1 MMKFTQ
7 FKKWFSVMAF
17 AMTALFVTQTVR
29 AETSPYVLM
38 QQASDKLFADI
49 KNNQAKIKK
58 DPNYLRTIVRNDL
71 LPYVQ
76 VNYAGSLVLGSH
88 FKSTTPEQREKFF
101 KAFSDFIEQAYAQVL
116 TAYTD
121 QNIQIEPAKEV
132 GDKNLVSIRVNIMQN
147 GGQAPIKLDFK
158 WRKNSKTGEWQAY
171 DMVAEGVSMV
181 VTKQNEW
188 SGILRQQG
196 IEALTAQIQK
206 SAAAPVTLSK

>member
-1 MMKFTQ
+1 
-7 FKKWFSVMAF
+7 MAF
-17 AMTALFVTQTVR
+17 AVTALFVTQTVR

-49 KNNQAKIKK
+49 KSNQATIKK

-196 IEALTAQIQK
+196 IDALTAQIQK

>member
-1 MMKFTQ
+1 MKFTQ

-17 AMTALFVTQTVR
+17 VVTALFVTQTVR

-196 IEALTAQIQK
+196 IDALTAQIQK

>member
-1 MMKFTQ
+1 MKFTQ

-17 AMTALFVTQTVR
+17 AVTALLVTQTAR

-206 SAAAPVTLSK
+206 SAAAPVILSK

>member
-1 MMKFTQ
+1 MKFTQ

-17 AMTALFVTQTVR
+17 AVTALFVTQTVR

-76 VNYAGSLVLGSH
+76 LNYAGSLVLGSH

>member
-1 MMKFTQ
+1 MKFTQ

-17 AMTALFVTQTVR
+17 AVTALFVTQTVR

-58 DPNYLRTIVRNDL
+58 DPNYFRTIVRNDL

>member
-1 MMKFTQ
+1 MKFTQ

-17 AMTALFVTQTVR
+17 AVTALFVTQTVR

-188 SGILRQQG
+188 SGMLRQQG
-196 IEALTAQIQK
+196 IDALTAQIQK

>member
-1 MMKFTQ
+1 
-7 FKKWFSVMAF
+7 MAF
-17 AMTALFVTQTVR
+17 AVTALFVTQTVR

-58 DPNYLRTIVRNDL
+58 DPNYLRIIVRNDL
-71 LPYVQ
+71 LPFVQ

-196 IEALTAQIQK
+196 IDALTAQIQK

>member
-1 MMKFTQ
+1 MKFTQ
-7 FKKWFSVMAF
+7 LKKWFSVMAF
-17 AMTALFVTQTVR
+17 AVTALFVTQTVR

-196 IEALTAQIQK
+196 IEGLTAQIQK

>member
-1 MMKFTQ
+1 MKFTQ
-7 FKKWFSVMAF
+7 LKKWFSVMAF
-17 AMTALFVTQTVR
+17 AVTALFVTQTVR

-58 DPNYLRTIVRNDL
+58 DPNYLRIIVRNDL

-132 GDKNLVSIRVNIMQN
+132 GDKNLVSIRVNIVQN

-196 IEALTAQIQK
+196 IDALTAQIQK

>member
-1 MMKFTQ
+1 
-7 FKKWFSVMAF
+7 MAF
-17 AMTALFVTQTVR
+17 AVTALFVTQTVR

-49 KNNQAKIKK
+49 KNNQEKIKK

>member
-1 MMKFTQ
+1 MKFIQ
-7 FKKWFSVMAF
+7 FKKWFSVMSF
-17 AMTALFVTQTVR
+17 AVTALFVTQTVR

-196 IEALTAQIQK
+196 IDALTAQIQK

>member
-1 MMKFTQ
+1 MKFTQ

-17 AMTALFVTQTVR
+17 AVTALFVTQTAR

-58 DPNYLRTIVRNDL
+58 EPNYLRTIVRNDL

>member
-1 MMKFTQ
+1 
-7 FKKWFSVMAF
+7 MAF
-17 AMTALFVTQTVR
+17 AVTALFVTQTAR

-132 GDKNLVSIRVNIMQN
+132 GDKNLVSIRVNIVQN

-196 IEALTAQIQK
+196 IDALTAQIQK

>member
-1 MMKFTQ
+1 MKFTQ
-7 FKKWFSVMAF
+7 FKKWFTVMAF
-17 AMTALFVTQTVR
+17 AVTALFVTQTVR

-196 IEALTAQIQK
+196 IDALTAQIQK

>member
-1 MMKFTQ
+1 MKFTQ

-17 AMTALFVTQTVR
+17 AVTALFVTQTVR

-121 QNIQIEPAKEV
+121 QNIQIEQAKEV
-132 GDKNLVSIRVNIMQN
+132 GDKNLVSIRVNIVQN

-196 IEALTAQIQK
+196 IDALTAQIQK

>member
-1 MMKFTQ
+1 MKFTQ

-17 AMTALFVTQTVR
+17 AVTALFVTQTVR

-196 IEALTAQIQK
+196 IDVLTAQIQK

>member
-1 MMKFTQ
+1 MKFTQ
-7 FKKWFSVMAF
+7 FKKWFSVMVF
-17 AMTALFVTQTVR
+17 AVTALFVTQTVR

-121 QNIQIEPAKEV
+121 QNIQIEPPKEV

>member
-1 MMKFTQ
+1 MKFTQ

-17 AMTALFVTQTVR
+17 AVTALFVTQTVR

-58 DPNYLRTIVRNDL
+58 DPNYLRIIVRNDL

-132 GDKNLVSIRVNIMQN
+132 GDKNLVSIRVNIVQN

-196 IEALTAQIQK
+196 IDALTAQIQK

>member
-1 MMKFTQ
+1 MKFTQ

-17 AMTALFVTQTVR
+17 AVTALFVTQTAR
-29 AETSPYVLM
+29 AEISPYVLM

-132 GDKNLVSIRVNIMQN
+132 GDKNLVSIRVNIVQN

>member
-1 MMKFTQ
+1 MKFTQ

-17 AMTALFVTQTVR
+17 AVTALFVTQTVR

-101 KAFSDFIEQAYAQVL
+101 KAFSDFIEHAYAQVL

-132 GDKNLVSIRVNIMQN
+132 GDKNLVSIRVNIVQN

-196 IEALTAQIQK
+196 IDALTAQIQK

>member
-1 MMKFTQ
+1 MKFTQ

-17 AMTALFVTQTVR
+17 AVTALFVTQTVR

-49 KNNQAKIKK
+49 KNNRARIKK

-76 VNYAGSLVLGSH
+76 VSYAGSLVLGSH

-121 QNIQIEPAKEV
+121 QNLQIEPAKEV

>member
-1 MMKFTQ
+1 MKFTQ
-7 FKKWFSVMAF
+7 FKKWFNVMAF
-17 AMTALFVTQTVR
+17 AVTALFVTQTVR

>member
-1 MMKFTQ
+1 MKFTQ
-7 FKKWFSVMAF
+7 FKKWFNVMAF
-17 AMTALFVTQTVR
+17 AVTALFVTQTVR

-49 KNNQAKIKK
+49 KSNQATIKK

-132 GDKNLVSIRVNIMQN
+132 GDKNLVSIRVNIVQN

-196 IEALTAQIQK
+196 IDALTAQIQK

>member
-1 MMKFTQ
+1 MKFTQ
-7 FKKWFSVMAF
+7 FKKWLSVMAF
-17 AMTALFVTQTVR
+17 AVTALFVTQTVR

-49 KNNQAKIKK
+49 KNNQATIKK

-121 QNIQIEPAKEV
+121 QNIQMEPAKEV

-196 IEALTAQIQK
+196 IDALTAQIQK

>member
-1 MMKFTQ
+1 MKFTQ
-7 FKKWFSVMAF
+7 FKKWFSVMVF
-17 AMTALFVTQTVR
+17 AVTALFVTQTVR

-196 IEALTAQIQK
+196 IDALTAQIQK

>member
-1 MMKFTQ
+1 MKFTQ

-17 AMTALFVTQTVR
+17 AVTALFVTQTVR

-49 KNNQAKIKK
+49 KNNQEKIKK

>member
-1 MMKFTQ
+1 MKFIQ
-7 FKKWFSVMAF
+7 FKKWFSIVAF
-17 AMTALFVTQTVR
+17 AVTALFVTQTVR

-49 KNNQAKIKK
+49 KNNQATIKK

-132 GDKNLVSIRVNIMQN
+132 GDKNLVSIRVNIVQN

-196 IEALTAQIQK
+196 IDALTAQIQK

>member
-1 MMKFTQ
+1 MKFTQ

-17 AMTALFVTQTVR
+17 AVTALFVTQTVR

-196 IEALTAQIQK
+196 IEVLTAQIQK

>member
-1 MMKFTQ
+1 MKFIQ
-7 FKKWFSVMAF
+7 FKKWFSVMSF
-17 AMTALFVTQTVR
+17 AVTALFVTQTVR

-49 KNNQAKIKK
+49 KSNQATIKK

-132 GDKNLVSIRVNIMQN
+132 GDKNLVSIRVNIVQN

>member
-1 MMKFTQ
+1 MKFTQ

-17 AMTALFVTQTVR
+17 AVTALFVTQTVR

-58 DPNYLRTIVRNDL
+58 DPNYLRNIVRNDL

-76 VNYAGSLVLGSH
+76 VNYAGSLVLGSY

-196 IEALTAQIQK
+196 IDALTAQIQK

>member
-1 MMKFTQ
+1 MKFTQ

-17 AMTALFVTQTVR
+17 AVTALFVTQTVR

-101 KAFSDFIEQAYAQVL
+101 KAFSDFIEQAYTQVL

-196 IEALTAQIQK
+196 IDALTAQIQK

>member
-1 MMKFTQ
+1 
-7 FKKWFSVMAF
+7 MAF

-132 GDKNLVSIRVNIMQN
+132 GDKNLVSIRVNIVQN